1 MAKLIFRKFIEA
13 KERVEASLRR
23 KELSGED
30 YSLETK
36 QLCALKQIYEYMRD
50 DETWAVQKRSRR
62 KAMIFLK
69 HHCSYEKT
77 RDELNASSKN
87 SIEVSMSYLSKKLE
101 NKIGI
106 NTINL
111 ITEGKVDEAIIQFE
125 TGTGKLNP
133 EKYVIKGLI
142 DLLPPP
148 VHSHTTLSTCEKE
161 LKFLLVFTTN
171 HLKELA
177 AKYNQE
183 NLSYLMYVLTSM
195 DRAVTNDRRVLYQL
209 LMGDFSR
216 DASGKSLDINTQIA
230 MALEKY
236 SKNF

>member
-23 KELSGED
+23 KELFGED

-50 DETWAVQKRSRR
+50 DETWAGQKRSRR

-87 SIEVSMSYLSKKLE
+87 SVEVSMSYLSKKLE

-125 TGTGKLNP
+125 TG
-133 EKYVIKGLI
+133 
-142 DLLPPP
+142 
-148 VHSHTTLSTCEKE
+148 
-161 LKFLLVFTTN
+161 
-171 HLKELA
+171 
-177 AKYNQE
+177 
-183 NLSYLMYVLTSM
+183 
-195 DRAVTNDRRVLYQL
+195 
-209 LMGDFSR
+209 
-216 DASGKSLDINTQIA
+216 
-230 MALEKY
+230 
-236 SKNF
+236 